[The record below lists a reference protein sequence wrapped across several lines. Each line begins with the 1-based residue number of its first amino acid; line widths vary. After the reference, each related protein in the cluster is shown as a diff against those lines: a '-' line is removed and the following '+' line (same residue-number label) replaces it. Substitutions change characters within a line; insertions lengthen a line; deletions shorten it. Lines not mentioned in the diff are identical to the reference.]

1 MNELKP
7 DIESQIAKT
16 NKAFLSFRG
25 KLFYDGLL
33 DNEIES
39 LEIALRKITR
49 QFNGY
54 RIISIIV
61 YVLLITI
68 SMLNFL
74 DIIELGKMIRQTENV
89 QAGRQIRFTNVREI
103 VELEA
108 TLKAYIYEAIE
119 VEKAGLKVS
128 FEKITEYIIPD
139 EF

>member
-1 MNELKP
+1 MKMNELKP

-39 LEIALRKITR
+39 LEIALKKITK
-49 QFNGY
+49 QFRGY

-61 YVLLITI
+61 YVLLIAI

-74 DIIELGKMIRQTENV
+74 DIIEFGKMSQM
-89 QAGRQIRFTNVREI
+89 APFI
-103 VELEA
+103 VLA
-108 TLKAYIYEAIE
+108 LSCLSSTYTFYK
-119 VEKAGLKVS
+119 LKVNLEHKIYLLGLLARI
-128 FEKITEYIIPD
+128 EKE
-139 EF
+139 

>member
-1 MNELKP
+1 MKMNELKP

-39 LEIALRKITR
+39 LEIALKKITK
-49 QFNGY
+49 QFRGY

-61 YVLLITI
+61 YVLLIAI

-74 DIIELGKMIRQTENV
+74 DIIEFGKMSQM
-89 QAGRQIRFTNVREI
+89 APFI
-103 VELEA
+103 VLSLSCLSS
-108 TLKAYIYEAIE
+108 TYTFYK
-119 VEKAGLKVS
+119 LKVNLEHKIYLLGLLARI
-128 FEKITEYIIPD
+128 EKE
-139 EF
+139 

>member
-25 KLFYDGLL
+25 KLLYDGLL

-39 LEIALRKITR
+39 LEIALKKITK
-49 QFNGY
+49 QFRGY

-61 YVLLITI
+61 YVLLIAI

-74 DIIELGKMIRQTENV
+74 DIIEFGKMSQM
-89 QAGRQIRFTNVREI
+89 APFI
-103 VELEA
+103 VLA
-108 TLKAYIYEAIE
+108 LSCLSSTYTFYK
-119 VEKAGLKVS
+119 LKVNLEHKIYLLGLLAKI
-128 FEKITEYIIPD
+128 EKE
-139 EF
+139 

>member
-25 KLFYDGLL
+25 KLLYDGLL

-39 LEIALRKITR
+39 LEMALKKISR
-49 QFNGY
+49 QFKGY

-61 YVLLITI
+61 YVLLIAI

-74 DIIELGKMIRQTENV
+74 DIIEFGKMSQM
-89 QAGRQIRFTNVREI
+89 APFI
-103 VELEA
+103 VLA
-108 TLKAYIYEAIE
+108 LSCLSSTYTFYK
-119 VEKAGLKVS
+119 LKVNLEHKIYLLGLLAKI
-128 FEKITEYIIPD
+128 EKE
-139 EF
+139 

>member
-39 LEIALRKITR
+39 LEIALKKITK
-49 QFNGY
+49 QFRGY

-61 YVLLITI
+61 YVLLIAI

-74 DIIELGKMIRQTENV
+74 DIIEFGKMSQM
-89 QAGRQIRFTNVREI
+89 APFI
-103 VELEA
+103 VLA
-108 TLKAYIYEAIE
+108 LSCLSSTYTFYK
-119 VEKAGLKVS
+119 LKVNLEHKIYLLGLLARI
-128 FEKITEYIIPD
+128 EKE
-139 EF
+139 

>member
-39 LEIALRKITR
+39 LEIALKKITK
-49 QFNGY
+49 QFRGY

-61 YVLLITI
+61 YVLLIAI

-74 DIIELGKMIRQTENV
+74 DIIEFGKMSQM
-89 QAGRQIRFTNVREI
+89 APFI
-103 VELEA
+103 VLSLSCLSS
-108 TLKAYIYEAIE
+108 TYTFYK
-119 VEKAGLKVS
+119 LKVNLEHKIYLLGLLARI
-128 FEKITEYIIPD
+128 EKE
-139 EF
+139 